1 MDAYVT
7 VTDASGRV
15 LLRRPATAEEIA
27 EALRVADDAE
37 RAARATLTEIAEER
51 GLLRAAIRPEPGER

>member
-1 MDAYVT
+1 

-27 EALRVADDAE
+27 EALRAADDAE
-37 RAARATLTEIAEER
+37 QNARETLAGIAEER
-51 GLLRAAIRPEPGER
+51 GLLERGTIRE

>member
-15 LLRRPATAEEIA
+15 LFRRRATPEEIA
-27 EALRVADDAE
+27 DALRAAEEAE
-37 RAARATLTEIAEER
+37 RAAREALARIAVER
-51 GLLRAAIRPEPGER
+51 GLLSEETSA